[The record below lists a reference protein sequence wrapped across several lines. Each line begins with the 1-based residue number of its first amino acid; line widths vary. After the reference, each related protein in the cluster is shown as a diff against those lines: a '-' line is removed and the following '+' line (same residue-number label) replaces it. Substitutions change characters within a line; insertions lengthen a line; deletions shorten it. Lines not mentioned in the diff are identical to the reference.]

1 MTDVWKEEFGESRRF
16 ELGRHPTYAIPITV
30 SGEKQGVVN
39 VRERRPVDSGRGA
52 TMPEDGRPGPSL
64 SPPEYSIMTHR
75 LLLLATPPGPA
86 EPEAAHAP
94 MGAIGEPVARGIAR
108 R

>member
-1 MTDVWKEEFGESRRF
+1 
-16 ELGRHPTYAIPITV
+16 
-30 SGEKQGVVN
+30 
-39 VRERRPVDSGRGA
+39 
-52 TMPEDGRPGPSL
+52 MPEDGRPGPSL

-94 MGAIGEPVARGIAR
+94 MGAIGEPVARGMAR